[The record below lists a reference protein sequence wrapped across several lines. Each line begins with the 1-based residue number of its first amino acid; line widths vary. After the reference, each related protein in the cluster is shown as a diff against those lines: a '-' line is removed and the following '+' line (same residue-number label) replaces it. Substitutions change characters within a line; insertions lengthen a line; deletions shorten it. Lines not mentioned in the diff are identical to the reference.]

1 MPRFAI
7 RTTAVLAAVAALA
20 PCLTGPLGA
29 QKASASPAVAPSIVT
44 KKFGDLGEGPYRSLV
59 IRNAMV
65 IPGHGGPPAGP
76 YDIRIE
82 GNTITEMVPFD
93 PVTAE
98 RAGARPRMTGDRVI
112 DAAGKFVMPG
122 MIDLHTHIRT
132 LPQEIEYVYYLKL
145 AMGVTTM
152 VNAADR
158 GYADGMREARRSEA
172 NEIIAPRMYPLVS
185 YGAGT
190 SFTRLQLD
198 DPALAPQVVKAMA
211 ANGNRVIS
219 MDPLGWSLD
228 LVAAIAKAAKA
239 NNMITSFHLQPANT
253 AVTQAVRAACAGV
266 TMIEHHY
273 GYAESS
279 LDNHTQD
286 FPRNYEYGN
295 ENDRFREAG
304 RVWTYANKERLLG
317 AVVDSLL
324 KCGVTMLPTRV
335 VYEANRD
342 VIRATSL
349 PWTEKYTH
357 QALWN
362 WNLPNPAFHGAYHY
376 DWTSDDE
383 YNWTA
388 AYRLWGDL
396 IYEFNKRGGRVAFGT
411 DDNYIWATP
420 GFSTV
425 RELQLGR
432 ETGMKTLEVIKSA
445 TYNSALTL
453 GEPKLGLVRPGYK
466 GRPAD
471 RRRQPGC
478 EPQVPLLVR
487 RSHPRSQRI
496 DVSHQGH
503 RAHHQGRRGT
513 GERQPDARG
522 GAHGAGVAYTRA
534 GCRSGA
540 RPLQGVGFRRQEV
553 MRHQGPGIAVR
564 PLLHG
569 ILRQQIRGRFSRG
582 AHAGKGEGQVD
593 FLVQQLQHGPR
604 AALAA
609 CSQPPE

>member
-1 MPRFAI
+1 MFRQALLFA
-7 RTTAVLAAVAALA
+7 TAVAATALPA
-20 PCLTGPLGA
+20 AVHAQTGTAAVTPA
-29 QKASASPAVAPSIVT
+29 ARPAVVT
-44 KKFGDLGEGPYRSLV
+44 KKFGALGEGPYASLV

-82 GNTITEMVPFD
+82 GNMITEMVAFD

-98 RAGARPRMTGDRVI
+98 RAGARPRMSGDRII
-112 DAAGKFVMPG
+112 DAGGKYLMPG

-158 GYADGMREARRSEA
+158 GYADGMREARRSAA
-172 NEIIAPRMYPLVS
+172 NEMVAPRMYPLVS

-190 SFTRLQLD
+190 AFTRRQLD

-219 MDPLGWSLD
+219 MDPLGWSLE
-228 LVAAIAKAAKA
+228 LVTAIAKAAKD
-239 NNMITSFHLQPANT
+239 NGMITSFHLQPANT

-279 LDNHTQD
+279 LDGNTQD
-286 FPRNYEYGN
+286 FPRNYQYGN

-304 RVWTYANKERLLG
+304 RVWTYANKDRLLT
-317 AVVDSLL
+317 AVVDSLV

-383 YNWTA
+383 YNWTY

-396 IYEFNKRGGRVAFGT
+396 IFEFNKRGGRVAFGT

-425 RELQLGR
+425 RELQLQR

-445 TYNSALTL
+445 TYNSARTL
-453 GEPKLGLVRPGYK
+453 GEPLLGLIRPGYK
-466 GRPAD
+466 AD
-471 RRRQPGC
+471 L
-478 EPQVPLLVR
+478 LLVDGNPAANLKFLYSFGDLTLDAGGKMIR
-487 RSHPRSQRI
+487 T
-496 DVSHQGH
+496 QGIVH
-503 RAHHQGRRGT
+503 TIKDGVVYENAALMQEVERMVRASRALAPAADPVRDPFKG
-513 GERQPDARG
+513 P
-522 GAHGAGVAYTRA
+522 AGVRT
-534 GCRSGA
+534 
-540 RPLQGVGFRRQEV
+540 P
-553 MRHQGPGIAVR
+553 
-564 PLLHG
+564 
-569 ILRQQIRGRFSRG
+569 
-582 AHAGKGEGQVD
+582 
-593 FLVQQLQHGPR
+593 
-604 AALAA
+604 
-609 CSQPPE
+609 

>member
-1 MPRFAI
+1 MPRSSP
-7 RTTAVLAAVAALA
+7 RSLALAAALA
-20 PCLTGPLGA
+20 LAFPI
-29 QKASASPAVAPSIVT
+29 PADGQPRPTAAPAIQT
-44 KKFGDLGEGPYRSLV
+44 RTFGELGEGPYPSLV

-82 GNTITEMVPFD
+82 GTMITEMVPFD

-112 DAAGKFVMPG
+112 DATGLYVMPG

-132 LPQEIEYVYYLKL
+132 APLELEYVYYLKL

-158 GYADGMREARRSEA
+158 GYEDAMREARRSAA
-172 NEIIAPRMYPLVS
+172 NEIVAPRMFPLVS

-190 SFTRLQLD
+190 SFTRRQLD

-219 MDPLGWSLD
+219 MDPLGWSLE
-228 LVAAIAKAAKA
+228 LVTAIAQAAKA
-239 NNMITSFHLQPANT
+239 HGMITSFHLQPANT

-279 LDNHTQD
+279 LDSHTQD
-286 FPRNYEYGN
+286 FPPDYAYGD
-295 ENDRFREAG
+295 EHARFREAG
-304 RVWTYANKERLLG
+304 RVWTYANRDRLLG
-317 AVVDSLL
+317 EVADSLVR
-324 KCGVTMLPTRV
+324 CGVTMLPTRV

-342 VIRATSL
+342 VVRAAAL
-349 PWTEKYTH
+349 PWTERWTH

-383 YNWTA
+383 YNWSA

-396 IYEFNKRGGRVAFGT
+396 IFEFNRRGGRVAFGT
-411 DDNYIWATP
+411 DDSYIWATP

-425 RELQLGR
+425 RELQLQR
-432 ETGMKTLEVIKSA
+432 ETGMKTLEVLKSA
-445 TYNSALTL
+445 TYLSARTL
-453 GEPKLGLVRPGYK
+453 GEPQLGLVRPGYK
-466 GRPAD
+466 AD
-471 RRRQPGC
+471 L
-478 EPQVPLLVR
+478 LLVDGNPAANLKLLYAFGDVVR
-487 RSHPRSQRI
+487 RPDGTMARTRGIVHTIKDGVVLDNAKLMAEVERM
-496 DVSHQGH
+496 V
-503 RAHHQGRRGT
+503 RAS
-513 GERQPDARG
+513 
-522 GAHGAGVAYTRA
+522 RA
-534 GCRSGA
+534 LA
-540 RPLQGVGFRRQEV
+540 PATDV
-553 MRHQGPGIAVR
+553 MRDPFRV
-564 PLLHG
+564 PN
-569 ILRQQIRGRFSRG
+569 GR
-582 AHAGKGEGQVD
+582 D
-593 FLVQQLQHGPR
+593 
-604 AALAA
+604 
-609 CSQPPE
+609 

>member
-1 MPRFAI
+1 MPSVVARC
-7 RTTAVLAAVAALA
+7 TATATLATALLAAASLSAQPRPATVPVAAT
-20 PCLTGPLGA
+20 P
-29 QKASASPAVAPSIVT
+29 IIT
-44 KKFGDLGEGPYRSLV
+44 KSFGDLGAGPYKALV

-76 YDIRIE
+76 YDIKVE
-82 GNTITEMVPFD
+82 GNLITEMVPFD

-98 RAGARPRMTGDRVI
+98 RAGARPRMTGDRII
-112 DAAGKFVMPG
+112 DAGGKFVMPG

-132 LPQEIEYVYYLKL
+132 LPMEIEYVYYLKL

-158 GYADGMREARRSEA
+158 GYADGMREARRSAA
-172 NEIIAPRMYPLVS
+172 NEMIAPRMYPLVS

-190 SFTRLQLD
+190 TFSRLQLD
-198 DPALAPQVVKAMA
+198 DPSMAPQVVKAMA
-211 ANGNRVIS
+211 ANGVRVIS
-219 MDPLGWSLD
+219 MDPLGWNLE
-228 LVAAIAKAAKA
+228 LVGAIAKAAKA
-239 NNMITSFHLQPANT
+239 NGMITSFHLQPANT
-253 AVTQAVRAACAGV
+253 AVTQAVKAACAGV

-279 LDNHTQD
+279 LDGATQD

-304 RVWTYANKERLLG
+304 RVWTYANRERLLG
-317 AVVDSLL
+317 AVVDSLVR
-324 KCGVTMLPTRV
+324 CGVTMLPTRV

-342 VIRATSL
+342 LIRAMSL

-396 IYEFNKRGGRVAFGT
+396 IFEFNRRGGTVAFGT

-432 ETGMKTLEVIKSA
+432 ETGMKTLEVLKSA
-445 TYNSALTL
+445 TYTSARTL
-453 GEPKLGLVRPGYK
+453 GEPKLGLVRPGYTADLLIVD
-466 GRPAD
+466 GNPAANLKYLYAFGD
-471 RRRQPGC
+471 
-478 EPQVPLLVR
+478 LAL
-487 RSHPRSQRI
+487 
-496 DVSHQGH
+496 D
-503 RAHHQGRRGT
+503 
-513 GERQPDARG
+513 
-522 GAHGAGVAYTRA
+522 
-534 GCRSGA
+534 RSGA
-540 RPLQGVGFRRQEV
+540 MIRTKGIVHTIKDGIVLENANLMREV
-553 MRHQGPGIAVR
+553 ERMVQASRTLAPAADPVR
-564 PLLHG
+564 DLFKP
-569 ILRQQIRGRFSRG
+569 S
-582 AHAGKGEGQVD
+582 GK
-593 FLVQQLQHGPR
+593 
-604 AALAA
+604 
-609 CSQPPE
+609 

>member
-1 MPRFAI
+1 MSRFAI
-7 RTTAVLAAVAALA
+7 RTTAALAAVASLS
-20 PCLTGPLGA
+20 PVGVSGRLGA
-29 QKASASPAVAPSIVT
+29 QKAPATSAAAAPSVVT

-82 GNTITEMVPFD
+82 GTTITEMVPFD

-158 GYADGMREARRSEA
+158 GYADGMREAKRSEA

-211 ANGNRVIS
+211 GNGNRVIS

-273 GYAESS
+273 GYAESA

-304 RVWTYANKERLLG
+304 RVWTYTNKERLLG

-432 ETGMKTLEVIKSA
+432 ETGMKTLEVIRSA

-466 GRPAD
+466 ADLLIVDGNPAANLKFLYSFGDLTLD
-471 RRRQPGC
+471 RNGAMYRTKGIVHTIKDGVVLENANLMREVERMVKASRTLAPAAD
-478 EPQVPLLVR
+478 PVR
-487 RSHPRSQRI
+487 DPFK
-496 DVSHQGH
+496 VS
-503 RAHHQGRRGT
+503 
-513 GERQPDARG
+513 G
-522 GAHGAGVAYTRA
+522 GA
-534 GCRSGA
+534 
-540 RPLQGVGFRRQEV
+540 
-553 MRHQGPGIAVR
+553 
-564 PLLHG
+564 
-569 ILRQQIRGRFSRG
+569 
-582 AHAGKGEGQVD
+582 GK
-593 FLVQQLQHGPR
+593 H
-604 AALAA
+604 
-609 CSQPPE
+609 

>member
-1 MPRFAI
+1 MKCAAARIATI
-7 RTTAVLAAVAALA
+7 AAASLAACTTMLA
-20 PCLTGPLGA
+20 QVRPGISPS
-29 QKASASPAVAPSIVT
+29 SAPVSVT
-44 KKFGDLGEGPYRSLV
+44 RKFGDLGEGPYKSLV

-82 GNTITEMVPFD
+82 GNTIAEMVPFD

-98 RAGARPRMTGDRVI
+98 RAGARPRMTGDRII
-112 DAAGKFVMPG
+112 DAGGKFVMPG

-132 LPQEIEYVYYLKL
+132 LPMEIEYVYYLKL

-158 GYADGMREARRSEA
+158 GYADGMREAKRSEA

-211 ANGNRVIS
+211 GNGNRVIS
-219 MDPLGWSLD
+219 MDPLGWSLE
-228 LVAAIAKAAKA
+228 LVTAIAKAAKA
-239 NNMITSFHLQPANT
+239 NRMITSFHLQPANT

-279 LDNHTQD
+279 LDGNTQD
-286 FPRNYEYGN
+286 FPRSYEYGN
-295 ENDRFREAG
+295 ENERFREAG

-317 AVVDSLL
+317 SVVDSLL

-383 YNWTA
+383 YNWTS

-396 IYEFNKRGGRVAFGT
+396 IFEFNKRGGRVAFGT

-432 ETGMKTLEVIKSA
+432 ETGMRTLEVLKSA

-466 GRPAD
+466 ADLLIVDGNPAANLKYLYSFGD
-471 RRRQPGC
+471 
-478 EPQVPLLVR
+478 LTL
-487 RSHPRSQRI
+487 
-496 DVSHQGH
+496 DK
-503 RAHHQGRRGT
+503 
-513 GERQPDARG
+513 
-522 GAHGAGVAYTRA
+522 
-534 GCRSGA
+534 SGA
-540 RPLQGVGFRRQEV
+540 MVRTKGIVHTIKDGIVLENANLMREV
-553 MRHQGPGIAVR
+553 EHMVQASRKLAPAADPVR
-564 PLLHG
+564 DLFKP
-569 ILRQQIRGRFSRG
+569 S
-582 AHAGKGEGQVD
+582 GK
-593 FLVQQLQHGPR
+593 
-604 AALAA
+604 
-609 CSQPPE
+609 

>member
-1 MPRFAI
+1 MT
-7 RTTAVLAAVAALA
+7 RTAFRALARVAGTAATIATAAAL
-20 PCLTGPLGA
+20 PA
-29 QKASASPAVAPSIVT
+29 QSKPAVAPKTSAPPEIMT
-44 KKFGDLGEGPYRSLV
+44 RKFGDLGEGPYKSLV

-82 GNTITEMVPFD
+82 GSMITEMVPFD

-98 RAGARPRMTGDRVI
+98 RAGARPRMTGDRII

-132 LPQEIEYVYYLKL
+132 LPMEIEYVYYLKL

-158 GYADGMREARRSEA
+158 GYVDGMREAKKSEA

-190 SFTRLQLD
+190 SFSKLQLD
-198 DPALAPQVVKAMA
+198 DPSLAPQVVKAMA

-219 MDPLGWSLD
+219 MDPLGWSLE
-228 LVAAIAKAAKA
+228 LVTAIAKAAKE
-239 NNMITSFHLQPANT
+239 NGMITSFHLQPANT

-279 LDNHTQD
+279 LDGNTQD

-317 AVVDSLL
+317 SVVDSLL

-342 VIRATSL
+342 VIRATAL

-362 WNLPNPAFHGAYHY
+362 WNMPNPAFHGAYHY

-383 YNWTA
+383 YNWTS

-396 IYEFNKRGGRVAFGT
+396 IFEFNKRGGRVAFGT

-432 ETGMKTLEVIKSA
+432 ETGMKTLEVLKSA
-445 TYNSALTL
+445 TYTSAKTL

-466 GRPAD
+466 ADLLIVDGNPAANLKYLYSFGD
-471 RRRQPGC
+471 
-478 EPQVPLLVR
+478 LTL
-487 RSHPRSQRI
+487 
-496 DVSHQGH
+496 DK
-503 RAHHQGRRGT
+503 
-513 GERQPDARG
+513 
-522 GAHGAGVAYTRA
+522 
-534 GCRSGA
+534 SGA
-540 RPLQGVGFRRQEV
+540 MVRTKGIVHTIKDGVVLENANLMREVERMVQGSRKLA
-553 MRHQGPGIAVR
+553 PAADPVR
-564 PLLHG
+564 DPFKPS
-569 ILRQQIRGRFSRG
+569 GR
-582 AHAGKGEGQVD
+582 
-593 FLVQQLQHGPR
+593 
-604 AALAA
+604 
-609 CSQPPE
+609 

>member
-1 MPRFAI
+1 MTRDAF
-7 RTTAVLAAVAALA
+7 RTLLTLAGASATLVAATSLPAQPKPAAATKAAAA
-20 PCLTGPLGA
+20 PD
-29 QKASASPAVAPSIVT
+29 IVT
-44 KKFGDLGEGPYRSLV
+44 RKFGDLGEGPYKSLV

-82 GNTITEMVPFD
+82 GNTIAEMVPFD

-98 RAGARPRMTGDRVI
+98 RAGARPRMTGDRII

-132 LPQEIEYVYYLKL
+132 LPMEIEYVYYLKL

-158 GYADGMREARRSEA
+158 GYVDGMREAKKSEA

-190 SFTRLQLD
+190 SFTRAQLD
-198 DPALAPQVVKAMA
+198 DPALTPQVVKAMA
-211 ANGNRVIS
+211 ANGIRVIS
-219 MDPLGWSLD
+219 MDPLGWNLD
-228 LVAAIAKAAKA
+228 LVAAIAKAAKE
-239 NNMITSFHLQPANT
+239 NGMITSFHLQPANT

-279 LDNHTQD
+279 LDGNTQD

-362 WNLPNPAFHGAYHY
+362 WNMPNPAFHGAYHY

-383 YNWTA
+383 YNWTS

-396 IYEFNKRGGRVAFGT
+396 IFEFNKRGGRVAFGT

-432 ETGMKTLEVIKSA
+432 ETGMKTLEVLKSA
-445 TYNSALTL
+445 TYNSAKTL
-453 GEPKLGLVRPGYK
+453 GEPKLGFVRAGYK
-466 GRPAD
+466 ADLLIVDGNPAANLKYLYSFGDLALDKNGAMYRTKGIVHTIKDGVVLENANLMREVERMVQASRKLAPAADPVRDPFKPSGR
-471 RRRQPGC
+471 
-478 EPQVPLLVR
+478 
-487 RSHPRSQRI
+487 
-496 DVSHQGH
+496 
-503 RAHHQGRRGT
+503 
-513 GERQPDARG
+513 
-522 GAHGAGVAYTRA
+522 
-534 GCRSGA
+534 
-540 RPLQGVGFRRQEV
+540 
-553 MRHQGPGIAVR
+553 
-564 PLLHG
+564 
-569 ILRQQIRGRFSRG
+569 
-582 AHAGKGEGQVD
+582 
-593 FLVQQLQHGPR
+593 
-604 AALAA
+604 
-609 CSQPPE
+609 